1 MTTHTLR
8 AQRAALGRRPNVA
21 FNARE
26 MHYSARSVVGTQ
38 IASHLRDT
46 IQDIVRVSGCV
57 LKLEIVAELKLHNT
71 TITI

>member
-1 MTTHTLR
+1 M
-8 AQRAALGRRPNVA
+8 A

>member
-1 MTTHTLR
+1 MVL
-8 AQRAALGRRPNVA
+8 
-21 FNARE
+21 NACE
-26 MHYSARSVVGTQ
+26 MHSSARSVMGTQ

>member
-1 MTTHTLR
+1 MVL
-8 AQRAALGRRPNVA
+8 
-21 FNARE
+21 NACE
-26 MHYSARSVVGTQ
+26 MHSSARSVMGTQ

-71 TITI
+71 TITIEGGR